1 MSTTELLDAVL
12 TANGVDVESLPDR
25 LETTYLRAIYEANG
39 GNPDELPDNLT
50 TTLLGAIASVASG
63 GGNTGGGGGDIDAF
77 IDGSVTEITSN
88 AEQIG
93 FYALAWREKLVSINF
108 PECKSIGQNG
118 VTYCPV
124 LKTANF
130 PKLTY
135 LNVSGLR
142 QCHSLVSVNMPLLA
156 QMESH
161 AFYDCY
167 ELPKLDFPKI
177 TYISYQTFQNC
188 RKLTALILRAESV
201 VTLVSTNSFTST
213 PIASGTGYIYVPRS
227 LVDSYKSA
235 TNWSTYAN
243 QFRALEDYTVDGTIT
258 GELDESKI

>member
-63 GGNTGGGGGDIDAF
+63 GGNTGGDDTGGGGSDLDAL
-77 IDGSVTEITSN
+77 IDGSITEVTSN
-88 AEQIG
+88 VETVVQ
-93 FYALAWREKLVSINF
+93 YACYYGTF
-108 PECKSIGQNG
+108 
-118 VTYCPV
+118 
-124 LKTANF
+124 
-130 PKLTY
+130 LT
-135 LNVSGLR
+135 
-142 QCHSLVSVNMPLLA
+142 SVNLPNA
-156 QMESH
+156 TTIGKES
-161 AFYDCY
+161 FKFCNKIETFLCPNVTKIDQQGLYSCGNITG
-167 ELPKLDFPKI
+167 LDFLHPVELGAQSLYGLLKI
-177 TYISYQTFQNC
+177 KF
-188 RKLTALILRAESV
+188 LILRSNENLS
-201 VTLVSTNSFTST
+201 TLQNTNAFSTSNISSKV
-213 PIASGTGYIYVPRS
+213 GYIYVPRD

-235 TNWSTYAN
+235 TNWSTYAS